1 MANQFLTID
10 MITNELLRRLVNN
23 LKFTLGVNRQYDS
36 EFAQE
41 GRKIGDSIRI
51 RKPPRY
57 EAVDGPDITGKINDY
72 QDLQE
77 TLVLNQQKSVPVS
90 WTAADQSLKIDDF
103 GNRYLEGAA
112 ATLADTVDRSGM
124 TAALAASL
132 SVGTPGVIPSELL
145 TYTTGL
151 ALAREL
157 GAPYD
162 NQWMNCIGPMAEA
175 TIVDKLKTLFQAST
189 RISEQYT
196 SGLMGQAAGMDW
208 AGTQSVA
215 THTTGTFTTGS
226 TPLVNG
232 ASQSGASLI
241 TDGWANSTP
250 VFKENDVFTID
261 GVFAVNYFS
270 YKPMHFLR
278 QFRVTADV
286 TSDGTGNATIPIDP
300 PIQDTGLQRTVTA
313 LPADNAAINPFGA
326 ENTVSQQN
334 IINHKDFITLGMAPL
349 AALPG
354 AENSTATDRQ
364 TNISVTVARQGNILT
379 HQIVTR
385 ADVLFGWKTL
395 YTDLGVRVWG

>member
-1 MANQFLTID
+1 MANTFLTID

-23 LKFTLGVNRQYDS
+23 LKFTKGVNRQYDS
-36 EFAQE
+36 EFAQD

-51 RKPPRY
+51 RIPPRY
-57 EAVDGPDITGKINDY
+57 EAVDGPDITGQINDY

-90 WTAADQSLKIDDF
+90 WLASDETLRIDDF

-112 ATLADTVDRSGM
+112 ATLADTIDRSGM
-124 TAALAASL
+124 TAALGASL
-132 SVGTPGVIPSELL
+132 SVGTPGTIPSELL
-145 TYTTGL
+145 TYTQGL

-162 NQWMNCIGPMAEA
+162 NMWMNCIGPTAEA
-175 TIVDKLKTLFQAST
+175 TIQDALKGLFQSST
-189 RISEQYT
+189 LIAEQYRT
-196 SGLMGQAAGMDW
+196 GLMGMAAGMNW

-215 THTTGTFTTGS
+215 THTAGTHGGA
-226 TPLVNG
+226 PGAVNG
-232 ASQSGASLI
+232 AGQSGANLI
-241 TDGWANSTP
+241 TNGWAASEQVLN
-250 VFKENDVFTID
+250 ENDVITIT

-313 LPADNAAINPFGA
+313 LPSDGAAVTPFGTG
-326 ENTVSQQN
+326 NTVSQQN
-334 IINHKDFITLGMAPL
+334 IINHRDFITLGMAPL
-349 AALPG
+349 APLPG
-354 AENSTATDRQ
+354 AENSTARDRQ
-364 TNISVTVARQGNILT
+364 LNISVTLARQGNILT

-385 ADVLFGWKTL
+385 ADVLFGWKIL
-395 YTDLGVRVWG
+395 YRDLGVRVWG